1 VRGYTR
7 RRLEPRWF
15 GDNPKRSDAQLMRD
29 QLEYLIA
36 HRAKCETV
44 PRDCEACVRYVILRS
59 GLMIVPFEE

>member
-1 VRGYTR
+1 VRGYIR

-15 GDNPKRSDAQLMRD
+15 GDNPRRTDAQLMRD

-36 HRAKCETV
+36 HAAKCKST
-44 PRDCEACVRYVILRS
+44 PRECEACVRYTILRS